1 MINELGRLLGGV
13 PGVTIS
19 LRIAV
24 DPNAT
29 TEEATHYRG
38 LVIVGCDH
46 AAAKE
51 AFAAKMKAK
60 NFTPIP
66 LRGTATE
73 IEQDILQGKVLGR
86 IQERLVLAKEAE
98 QADTEAKKK
107 AAETKTAAPA
117 KTAAKA
123 APAAKATK
131 TPEELKEIGKKV
143 TATTQT
149 SLLDETEST
158 AEAKPAAKA
167 PAEAKMAT
175 PQVSPTKDKKAK
187 QFIDLVD
194 ELEFAVNSKSKKACE
209 EKIAKINALGKEL
222 NTLGLFKSDADAMA
236 AYTKQ
241 KALKAQAAELPED
254 DNDAPVFEGEE
265 QEEATFED

>member
-1 MINELGRLLGGV
+1 MPYSRVREDRPNDIVRLAVRRMLPKTKLGHDMLRRLKVYDG
-13 PGVTIS
+13 PEH
-19 LRIAV
+19 
-24 DPNAT
+24 P
-29 TEEATHYRG
+29 
-38 LVIVGCDH
+38 H
-46 AAAKE
+46 AAQQ
-51 AFAAKMKAK
+51 
-60 NFTPIP
+60 PV
-66 LRGTATE
+66 
-73 IEQDILQGKVLGR
+73 KVS
-86 IQERLVLAKEAE
+86 
-98 QADTEAKKK
+98 
-107 AAETKTAAPA
+107 
-117 KTAAKA
+117 
-123 APAAKATK
+123 PAAKATK

-149 SLLDETEST
+149 SLLDEIEST